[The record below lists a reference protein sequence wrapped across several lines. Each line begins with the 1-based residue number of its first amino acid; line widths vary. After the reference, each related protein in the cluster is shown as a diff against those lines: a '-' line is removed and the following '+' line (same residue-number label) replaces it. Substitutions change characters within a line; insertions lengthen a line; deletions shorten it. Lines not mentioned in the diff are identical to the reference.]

1 MKKLKLLFFVLI
13 MLTLYDGYS
22 QSKKTSLTLTI
33 EVASF
38 ENTKG
43 VLRVCVTDQK
53 DDFLKSCA
61 FSKIVT
67 VEDDTVSLKIENIEK
82 GNYAVSVY
90 HDENNNGIL
99 ETGGV
104 FGIPVE
110 PYGFSNNPTM
120 TFGPS
125 FKKSVFKMT
134 SDKNISI
141 KLK

>member
-1 MKKLKLLFFVLI
+1 MKKLKLLFFILI

-33 EVASF
+33 EVASI

-90 HDENNNGIL
+90 HDENNSGIL

-104 FGIPVE
+104 FGIPLE
-110 PYGFSNNPTM
+110 PYGFSNNPNM

-125 FKKSVFKMT
+125 YKKSVFKMA

>member
-1 MKKLKLLFFVLI
+1 MKKLCLVCFIFTLFYVSNS
-13 MLTLYDGYS
+13 YS
-22 QSKKTSLTLTI
+22 QSKKTDFTLNMKVSKFKTI
-33 EVASF
+33 
-38 ENTKG
+38 KG
-43 VLRVCVTDQK
+43 VLRVCVTNKK

-61 FSKIVT
+61 FSKIVA
-67 VEDDTVSLKIENIEK
+67 VEDETISLKIENIKK

-104 FGIPVE
+104 FGIPLE

-120 TFGPS
+120 TFVPS
-125 FKKSVFKMT
+125 FKRSLFKMT
-134 SDKNISI
+134 SDTNISI

>member
-1 MKKLKLLFFVLI
+1 MW
-13 MLTLYDGYS
+13 DGYS

-90 HDENNNGIL
+90 HDENNSGIL

-104 FGIPVE
+104 FGIPLE

-125 FKKSVFKMT
+125 YNKSVFKMT
-134 SDKNISI
+134 ADKNISI

>member
-1 MKKLKLLFFVLI
+1 MKKLKLLFFILI

-67 VEDDTVSLKIENIEK
+67 VENDTVSLKIENIEK

-90 HDENNNGIL
+90 HDENNSGIL

-104 FGIPVE
+104 FGIPLE
-110 PYGFSNNPTM
+110 PYGFSNNPNM

-125 FKKSVFKMT
+125 YKKSVFKMA

>member
-1 MKKLKLLFFVLI
+1 MKKLKLLFFILI

-90 HDENNNGIL
+90 HDENNSGIL

-104 FGIPVE
+104 FGIPLE
-110 PYGFSNNPTM
+110 PYGFSNNPNM

-125 FKKSVFKMT
+125 YKKSVFKMV
-134 SDKNISI
+134 SDKNINI

>member
-1 MKKLKLLFFVLI
+1 MKKLKLLFFILI

-67 VEDDTVSLKIENIEK
+67 VEDDTDSLKIENIEK

-90 HDENNNGIL
+90 HDENNSGIL

-104 FGIPVE
+104 FGIPLE
-110 PYGFSNNPTM
+110 PYGFSNNPNM

-125 FKKSVFKMT
+125 YKKSVFKMT

>member
-1 MKKLKLLFFVLI
+1 MKKLKLLFFILI

-22 QSKKTSLTLTI
+22 QSKKTSLTLRI

-67 VEDDTVSLKIENIEK
+67 VENDTVSLKIENIEK

-125 FKKSVFKMT
+125 YKKSVFKMT

>member
-1 MKKLKLLFFVLI
+1 MRKLKLLFFILI

-67 VEDDTVSLKIENIEK
+67 VEDDTVSLKIENMEK

-90 HDENNNGIL
+90 HDENNNDIL
-99 ETGGV
+99 ETTGL
-104 FGIPVE
+104 FGIPIE
-110 PYGFSNNPTM
+110 PFGFSNNPSM
-120 TFGPS
+120 IFGPS
-125 FKKSVFKMT
+125 FKKSVFRMT

>member
-1 MKKLKLLFFVLI
+1 MRKLKLLFFVLI

-43 VLRVCVTDQK
+43 VLRVCITDKK
-53 DDFLKSCA
+53 DDFLKSCT
-61 FSKIVT
+61 FSKT
-67 VEDDTVSLKIENIEK
+67 VVVKDEAVSLKIENMEK

-90 HDENNNGIL
+90 HDENNNDIL
-99 ETGGV
+99 ETTGL
-104 FGIPVE
+104 FGIPIE
-110 PYGFSNNPTM
+110 PYGFSNNPSM

-141 KLK
+141 RLK

>member
-1 MKKLKLLFFVLI
+1 
-13 MLTLYDGYS
+13 MLTMWDGYS

-90 HDENNNGIL
+90 HDENNSGIL
-99 ETGGV
+99 
-104 FGIPVE
+104 GIPLE

-125 FKKSVFKMT
+125 YKKSVFKMT

>member
-1 MKKLKLLFFVLI
+1 MRKLKLLFFVLI

-43 VLRVCVTDQK
+43 VLRVCITDKK
-53 DDFLKSCA
+53 DDFLKSCT
-61 FSKIVT
+61 FSKT
-67 VEDDTVSLKIENIEK
+67 VVVKDEVVSLKIENMEK

-90 HDENNNGIL
+90 HDENNNDIL
-99 ETGGV
+99 ETTGLFGV
-104 FGIPVE
+104 PIE
-110 PYGFSNNPTM
+110 PFGFSNNPSM
-120 TFGPS
+120 IFGPS
-125 FKKSVFKMT
+125 FKKSVFRMT

>member
-1 MKKLKLLFFVLI
+1 

-38 ENTKG
+38 EKKKG

-125 FKKSVFKMT
+125 FKKSVFKMS

>member
-1 MKKLKLLFFVLI
+1 MRKLKLLFFVLI

-90 HDENNNGIL
+90 HDENNSGIL

-104 FGIPVE
+104 FGIPLE
-110 PYGFSNNPTM
+110 PYGFSNNPNM

-125 FKKSVFKMT
+125 YKKSVFKMT

>member
-1 MKKLKLLFFVLI
+1 MKKLKLLFFILI

-67 VEDDTVSLKIENIEK
+67 IEDDTVSLKIENIEK

-90 HDENNNGIL
+90 HDENNSGIL

-104 FGIPVE
+104 FGIPLE
-110 PYGFSNNPTM
+110 PYGFSNNPNM

-125 FKKSVFKMT
+125 YKKSVFKMT